1 MTRLL
6 STSIGRLRLIG
17 ILEGIS
23 FLVLLCIA
31 MPVKYM
37 LGDPSLV
44 RTVGMA
50 HGVLFVMFVIY
61 TLGASISYNWKFSSV
76 TLKLLVASVFPLG
89 TFYVDKKILSKMP
102 H

>member
-6 STSIGRLRLIG
+6 STSIGRLRILG

-23 FLVLLCIA
+23 FLALLFIA

-37 LGDPSLV
+37 LGNPEPV
-44 RTVGMA
+44 RAVGMA
-50 HGVLFVMFVIY
+50 HGVLFVLFVLY
-61 TLGASISYNWKFSSV
+61 TIGASISYNWKFSSI
-76 TLKLLVASVFPLG
+76 TLKLLVGCVLPFG